1 MSGLR
6 TPYDVAGERM
16 LAGKLDAIR
25 DFWSGFAQN
34 ADAIDAAFSS
44 GANDILA
51 LSRDVM
57 APLGDIAPELMW
69 EFGPSDRGHSLCIT
83 PEWRSALRP
92 LARTVVAMAP
102 DLPRWRFLTARTD
115 NSAEMF
121 AQNFQARFDVPIT
134 LERIEVAPGVDR
146 KVQMTGVG
154 TGSAE
159 ALGNQVLAIGTYLL
173 GEEMDWAWFGR
184 VGGRCGVCRMLS
196 GL

>member
-1 MSGLR
+1 
-6 TPYDVAGERM
+6 M

-92 LARTVVAMAP
+92 LARTVVATSGSVSSVTRAVFTSSLMAA
-102 DLPRWRFLTARTD
+102 TA
-115 NSAEMF
+115 
-121 AQNFQARFDVPIT
+121 
-134 LERIEVAPGVDR
+134 
-146 KVQMTGVG
+146 
-154 TGSAE
+154 
-159 ALGNQVLAIGTYLL
+159 
-173 GEEMDWAWFGR
+173 
-184 VGGRCGVCRMLS
+184 
-196 GL
+196 